1 MKRIPITT
9 NIVDLDEYRKK
20 KHAVKQQFKDSLNN
34 EKVMKSYNIQPP
46 TIQEREE
53 RIRESVTRINN
64 LLKELEETSK

>member
-20 KHAVKQQFKDSLNN
+20 KNAIKQQFKDSLDNS
-34 EKVMKSYNIQPP
+34 KVMKSYNIQPP